1 LSRAETIA
9 DSREARSSAD
19 LLADHLY
26 DWLPWLLAA
35 AVAFVLLYQLGS
47 VALFEPDEGR
57 NAEKAREILLLND
70 WTTPH
75 ENFYPVLDKP
85 IFFYWLIALF
95 YKLFGVSEWTARLPS
110 LLSALGC
117 VFLIYCFSRA
127 HWGRWVALWSA
138 LVLVTSVE
146 FFILARI
153 VIFDMP
159 LSFCVTVALLAFYE
173 AEHTENHRRRAALCL
188 AMYLALGAG
197 TLIKGLVAL
206 VIPGMVF
213 FLFILLRRRWQIL
226 RRIYLISGAGVF
238 LAVVLPWY
246 LQAEARN
253 PGYLNYYLWAEHFGR
268 YTTAS
273 FDRSAPWYY
282 FIGVALVGFFP
293 WTPVLPWI
301 IKNLWRR
308 SWDDKTVYLVLWI
321 SVPLLFFSASHSKL
335 PHYILPIFP
344 ALSILTGATLIG
356 LYEQSGSKLRWAMI
370 SVWVVQSLNALYL
383 LLGLFYPA
391 ILAHQIR
398 ERFSDIAFLLWLYAI
413 VSLLILGFM
422 ASRRITHDR
431 VRQGPIYLAQVLGLS
446 LFFVLLA
453 EVMISVAP
461 DRSAKQT
468 AVAVLSHLGS
478 GEQVVLFETYMSG
491 LPFYLHAERPVW
503 LITHENKKRTFL
515 GNYYA
520 IGKRHDPV
528 TPWGKAIFNLNDFSK
543 QWKSRMQPF
552 LVILKDKNLDQLA
565 ETIGETPKPL
575 ARIDEYVLVSNR

>member
-1 LSRAETIA
+1 MSRTEPIS
-9 DSREARSSAD
+9 DSPEARSFAD
-19 LLADHLY
+19 RLN
-26 DWLPWLLAA
+26 DWLPWLLTA
-35 AVAFVLLYQLGS
+35 AVAFVLLYKLGGI
-47 VALFEPDEGR
+47 ALFEPDEGR

-70 WTTPH
+70 WITPH

-85 IFFYWLIALF
+85 ISFYWLIALF
-95 YKLFGVSEWTARLPS
+95 YHLFGVSEWTARLPS

-117 VFLIYCFSRA
+117 VFLIYRFSRA
-127 HWGRWVALWSA
+127 YWGRWVAVWSA

-146 FFILARI
+146 FFILGRT

-159 LSFCVTVALLAFYE
+159 LTFCETVALLAFYE
-173 AEHTENHRRRAALCL
+173 AEQSENRRRRAALCL

-206 VIPGMVF
+206 VIPGIVF

-226 RRIYLISGAGVF
+226 RRIYLIPGAGVF

-273 FDRSAPWYY
+273 FDRSEPWYY

-293 WTPVLPWI
+293 WTVVLPCI

-308 SWDDKTVYLVLWI
+308 SWDDKTVYLVLWV

-344 ALSILTGATLIG
+344 ALSILAGATLVG
-356 LYEQSGSKLRWAMI
+356 SYEQSGSKLRWVMI
-370 SVWVVQSLNALYL
+370 SIWVVQSLNALYL
-383 LLGLFYPA
+383 LLGAFYPT

-398 ERFSDIAFLLWLYAI
+398 ERFSDMAFLLWLYAI
-413 VSLLILGFM
+413 VSLVILGYM
-422 ASRRITHDR
+422 ASRWITHDR
-431 VRQGPIYLAQVLGLS
+431 VRQGPIYLAQIVGLS
-446 LFFVLLA
+446 VFLMLLT
-453 EVMISVAP
+453 EVMISAAP

-468 AVAVLSHLGS
+468 AMAVLSHLRS
-478 GEQVVLFETYMSG
+478 GEQVALFETYMSG
-491 LPFYLHAERPVW
+491 LPFYLRAERPVW
-503 LITHENKKRTFL
+503 LITHESKKRTFL
-515 GNYYA
+515 GNYYT

-528 TPWGKAIFNLNDFSK
+528 TPWGKAIFNLDDFAK
-543 QWKSRMQPF
+543 QWKTRRQPF
-552 LVILKDKNLDQLA
+552 LVILKDKNLNQLA

-575 ARIDEYVLVSNR
+575 ARVDEYVLVSNR

>member
-1 LSRAETIA
+1 MSRAETIS
-9 DSREARSSAD
+9 DSPEARSSAD
-19 LLADHLY
+19 LLN
-26 DWLPWLLAA
+26 DWLPWLLTA
-35 AVAFVLLYQLGS
+35 AVAFVLLYKLGS

-57 NAEKAREILLLND
+57 NAEKAREVLLLND
-70 WTTPH
+70 WITPH

-95 YKLFGVSEWTARLPS
+95 YQLFGVSEWTARLPS

-117 VFLIYCFSRA
+117 VFLIYRFSRA

-138 LVLVTSVE
+138 LILVTSVE
-146 FFILARI
+146 FFILART

-159 LSFCVTVALLAFYE
+159 LTFCETVALLAFYE
-173 AEHTENHRRRAALCL
+173 AKQSENRRRRAALCL

-206 VIPGMVF
+206 VIPGIVF

-226 RRIYLISGAGVF
+226 RRIYLIPGAGVF

-273 FDRSAPWYY
+273 FDRSEPWYY

-293 WTPVLPWI
+293 WTLVLPWI

-308 SWDDKTVYLVLWI
+308 SWDDKTVYLVLWV

-344 ALSILTGATLIG
+344 ALSILAGATIVG
-356 LYEQSGSKLRWAMI
+356 LYEQSGSKLRWVMI
-370 SVWVVQSLNALYL
+370 SIWVVQSLNALYL
-383 LLGLFYPA
+383 LLGAFYPT

-398 ERFSDIAFLLWLYAI
+398 ERFSDMAFLLWLYAT
-413 VSLLILGFM
+413 VSLVILGYM
-422 ASRRITHDR
+422 ASRWITHDR
-431 VRQGPIYLAQVLGLS
+431 VRQGPIYLAQVVGLS
-446 LFFVLLA
+446 VFFMLLT
-453 EVMISVAP
+453 EVMISAAP

-468 AVAVLSHLGS
+468 AMAVLSHLRS
-478 GEQVVLFETYMSG
+478 GEQVALFETYMSG
-491 LPFYLHAERPVW
+491 LPFYLRAERPVW
-503 LITHENKKRTFL
+503 LITHESKKRTFL
-515 GNYYA
+515 GNYYT

-528 TPWGKAIFNLNDFSK
+528 TPWGKAIFNLDDFAK
-543 QWKSRMQPF
+543 QWKTRRQPF
-552 LVILKDKNLDQLA
+552 LVILKDKNLNQLA

-575 ARIDEYVLVSNR
+575 ARVDEYVLVSNR

>member
-1 LSRAETIA
+1 LSRAETIS
-9 DSREARSSAD
+9 DSPEARSSAD
-19 LLADHLY
+19 LLN
-26 DWLPWLLAA
+26 DWLPWLLTA
-35 AVAFVLLYQLGS
+35 AVAFVLLYKLGS

-70 WTTPH
+70 WITPH

-95 YKLFGVSEWTARLPS
+95 YQLFGVSEWTARLPS

-117 VFLIYCFSRA
+117 VFLIYRFSRVY
-127 HWGRWVALWSA
+127 WGRWVALWSA
-138 LVLVTSVE
+138 LILVTSVE
-146 FFILARI
+146 FFILART

-159 LSFCVTVALLAFYE
+159 LTFCETVALLAFYE
-173 AEHTENHRRRAALCL
+173 AEQSENRRRRAALCL

-206 VIPGMVF
+206 VIPGTVF

-226 RRIYLISGAGVF
+226 RRIYLIPGAGVF

-246 LQAEARN
+246 LQGEARN

-273 FDRSAPWYY
+273 FDRSEPWYY

-293 WTPVLPWI
+293 WTLVLPWI

-308 SWDDKTVYLVLWI
+308 SWDDKTVYLVLWV

-344 ALSILTGATLIG
+344 ALSILAGATIVG
-356 LYEQSGSKLRWAMI
+356 LYEQSGSKLRWVMI
-370 SVWVVQSLNALYL
+370 SIWVVQSLNALYL
-383 LLGLFYPA
+383 LLGAFYPT

-398 ERFSDIAFLLWLYAI
+398 ERFSDMAFLLWLYAT
-413 VSLLILGFM
+413 VSLVILGYM
-422 ASRRITHDR
+422 ASRWITHDR
-431 VRQGPIYLAQVLGLS
+431 VRQGPIYLAQVVGLS
-446 LFFVLLA
+446 VFFMLLT
-453 EVMISVAP
+453 EVMISAAP

-468 AVAVLSHLGS
+468 AMAVLSHLRS
-478 GEQVVLFETYMSG
+478 GEQVALFETYMSG
-491 LPFYLHAERPVW
+491 LPFYLRAERPVW
-503 LITHENKKRTFL
+503 LITHESKKRTFL
-515 GNYYA
+515 GNYYT

-528 TPWGKAIFNLNDFSK
+528 TPWGKAIFNLDDFAK
-543 QWKSRMQPF
+543 QWKTRRQPF
-552 LVILKDKNLDQLA
+552 LVILKDKNLNQLA
-565 ETIGETPKPL
+565 DTIGETPKPL
-575 ARIDEYVLVSNR
+575 ARVTEYVLVSNR

>member
-1 LSRAETIA
+1 MSRAETIS
-9 DSREARSSAD
+9 DSPEARSSAD
-19 LLADHLY
+19 LLN
-26 DWLPWLLAA
+26 DWLPWLLTA
-35 AVAFVLLYQLGS
+35 AVAFVLLYKLGS
-47 VALFEPDEGR
+47 IALFEPDEGR
-57 NAEKAREILLLND
+57 NAEKAREVLLLND
-70 WTTPH
+70 WITPH

-95 YKLFGVSEWTARLPS
+95 YQLFGVSEWTARLPS

-117 VFLIYCFSRA
+117 VFLIYRFSRVY
-127 HWGRWVALWSA
+127 WGRWVALWSA
-138 LVLVTSVE
+138 LILVTSVE
-146 FFILARI
+146 FFILART

-159 LSFCVTVALLAFYE
+159 LTFCETVALLAFYE
-173 AEHTENHRRRAALCL
+173 AEQSENRRRRAALCL

-206 VIPGMVF
+206 VVPGIVF

-226 RRIYLISGAGVF
+226 RRIYLIPGAGVF

-273 FDRSAPWYY
+273 FDRSEPWYY

-293 WTPVLPWI
+293 WTLVLPWI

-308 SWDDKTVYLVLWI
+308 SWDDKTVYLVLWV

-335 PHYILPIFP
+335 PQYILPIFP
-344 ALSILTGATLIG
+344 ALSILAGATLVG
-356 LYEQSGSKLRWAMI
+356 LYEQSGSKLRWVMI
-370 SVWVVQSLNALYL
+370 SIWVVQSLNALYL
-383 LLGLFYPA
+383 LLGAFYPT

-398 ERFSDIAFLLWLYAI
+398 ERFSDMAFLLWLYAT
-413 VSLLILGFM
+413 VSLVILGYM
-422 ASRRITHDR
+422 ASRCITHDR
-431 VRQGPIYLAQVLGLS
+431 VRQGPIYLAQVVGLS
-446 LFFVLLA
+446 VFFMLLT
-453 EVMISVAP
+453 EVMISAAP

-468 AVAVLSHLGS
+468 AMAVLSHLRS
-478 GEQVVLFETYMSG
+478 GKQVALFETYMSG
-491 LPFYLHAERPVW
+491 LPFYLRAERPVW
-503 LITHENKKRTFL
+503 LITHESKKRTFL
-515 GNYYA
+515 GNYYT

-528 TPWGKAIFNLNDFSK
+528 TPWGKAIFNLDDFAK
-543 QWKSRMQPF
+543 QWKTRRQPF
-552 LVILKDKNLDQLA
+552 LVILKDKNLNQLA

-575 ARIDEYVLVSNR
+575 ARVTEYVLVSNR

>member
-1 LSRAETIA
+1 MSRAETIS
-9 DSREARSSAD
+9 DSPEARSSAD
-19 LLADHLY
+19 LLN
-26 DWLPWLLAA
+26 DWLPWLLTA
-35 AVAFVLLYQLGS
+35 AVAFVLLYKLGS

-57 NAEKAREILLLND
+57 NAEKAREVLLLND
-70 WTTPH
+70 WITPH

-95 YKLFGVSEWTARLPS
+95 YQLFGVSEWTARLPS

-117 VFLIYCFSRA
+117 VFLIYRFSRVY
-127 HWGRWVALWSA
+127 WGRWVALWSA
-138 LVLVTSVE
+138 LILVTSVE
-146 FFILARI
+146 FFILART

-159 LSFCVTVALLAFYE
+159 LTFCETVALLAFYE
-173 AEHTENHRRRAALCL
+173 AKQSENRRRRAALCL

-206 VIPGMVF
+206 VIPGIVF

-226 RRIYLISGAGVF
+226 RRIYLIPGAGVF

-273 FDRSAPWYY
+273 FDRSEPWYY

-293 WTPVLPWI
+293 WTLVLPWI

-308 SWDDKTVYLVLWI
+308 SWDDKTVYLVLWV

-335 PHYILPIFP
+335 PQYILPIFP
-344 ALSILTGATLIG
+344 ALSILAGATLVG
-356 LYEQSGSKLRWAMI
+356 LYEQSGSKLRWVMI
-370 SVWVVQSLNALYL
+370 SIWVVQSLNALYL
-383 LLGLFYPA
+383 LLGAFYPT

-398 ERFSDIAFLLWLYAI
+398 ERFSDMAFLLWLYAT
-413 VSLLILGFM
+413 VSLVILGYM
-422 ASRRITHDR
+422 ASRWITHDR
-431 VRQGPIYLAQVLGLS
+431 VRQGPIYLAQVVGLS
-446 LFFVLLA
+446 VFFMLLT
-453 EVMISVAP
+453 EVMISAAP

-468 AVAVLSHLGS
+468 AMAVLSHLRS
-478 GEQVVLFETYMSG
+478 GEQVALFETYMSG
-491 LPFYLHAERPVW
+491 LPFYLRAERPVW
-503 LITHENKKRTFL
+503 LITHESKKRTFL
-515 GNYYA
+515 GNYYT

-528 TPWGKAIFNLNDFSK
+528 TPWGKAIFNLDDFAK
-543 QWKSRMQPF
+543 QWKTRRQPF
-552 LVILKDKNLDQLA
+552 LVILKDKNLNQLA

-575 ARIDEYVLVSNR
+575 ARVDEYVLVSNR

>member
-1 LSRAETIA
+1 MSRAETIS
-9 DSREARSSAD
+9 DSPEARSSAD
-19 LLADHLY
+19 LLN
-26 DWLPWLLAA
+26 DWLPWLLTA
-35 AVAFVLLYQLGS
+35 AVAFVLLYKLGS

-70 WTTPH
+70 WITPH

-95 YKLFGVSEWTARLPS
+95 YQLFGVSEWTARLPS
-110 LLSALGC
+110 LLSAFGC
-117 VFLIYCFSRA
+117 VFLIYRFSRA
-127 HWGRWVALWSA
+127 YWGRWVALWSA
-138 LVLVTSVE
+138 LILVTSVE
-146 FFILARI
+146 FFILGRT

-159 LSFCVTVALLAFYE
+159 LTFCETVALLAFYE
-173 AEHTENHRRRAALCL
+173 AEQSENRRRRAALCL

-206 VIPGMVF
+206 VIPGIVF

-226 RRIYLISGAGVF
+226 RRIYIIPGAGVF

-273 FDRSAPWYY
+273 FDRSEPWYY

-293 WTPVLPWI
+293 WTLVLPWI

-308 SWDDKTVYLVLWI
+308 SWDDKTVYLVLWV

-344 ALSILTGATLIG
+344 ALSILAGATLVG
-356 LYEQSGSKLRWAMI
+356 LYEQSVSKLRWVMI

-383 LLGLFYPA
+383 LLGAFYPT

-398 ERFSDIAFLLWLYAI
+398 ERFSDMAFLLWLYAT
-413 VSLLILGFM
+413 VSLVILGYM
-422 ASRRITHDR
+422 ASRWITHDR
-431 VRQGPIYLAQVLGLS
+431 VRQGPIYLAQVVGLS
-446 LFFVLLA
+446 VFFMLLT
-453 EVMISVAP
+453 EVMISAAP

-468 AVAVLSHLGS
+468 AMAVLSHLRS
-478 GEQVVLFETYMSG
+478 GEQVALFETYMSG
-491 LPFYLHAERPVW
+491 LPFYLRAERPVW
-503 LITHENKKRTFL
+503 LITHESKKRTFL
-515 GNYYA
+515 GNYYT

-528 TPWGKAIFNLNDFSK
+528 TPWGKAIFNLDDFAK
-543 QWKSRMQPF
+543 QWKTRRQPF
-552 LVILKDKNLDQLA
+552 LVILKDKNLNQLA

-575 ARIDEYVLVSNR
+575 ARVDEYVLVSNR

>member
-1 LSRAETIA
+1 LSRAETIS
-9 DSREARSSAD
+9 DSPEARSSAD
-19 LLADHLY
+19 LLN
-26 DWLPWLLAA
+26 DWLPWLLTA
-35 AVAFVLLYQLGS
+35 AVAFVLLYKLGS

-70 WTTPH
+70 WITPH

-95 YKLFGVSEWTARLPS
+95 YQLFGVSEWTARLPS

-117 VFLIYCFSRA
+117 VFLIYRFSRGY
-127 HWGRWVALWSA
+127 WGRWVALWSA
-138 LVLVTSVE
+138 LILVTSVE
-146 FFILARI
+146 FFILART

-159 LSFCVTVALLAFYE
+159 LTFCETVALLAFYE
-173 AEHTENHRRRAALCL
+173 AEQSENRRRRAALCV

-206 VIPGMVF
+206 VVPGIVF

-226 RRIYLISGAGVF
+226 RRIYLIPGAGVF

-273 FDRSAPWYY
+273 FDRSEPWYY

-293 WTPVLPWI
+293 WTLVLPWI

-308 SWDDKTVYLVLWI
+308 SWDDKTVYLVLWV

-335 PHYILPIFP
+335 PQYILPIFP
-344 ALSILTGATLIG
+344 ALSILAGATLVG
-356 LYEQSGSKLRWAMI
+356 LYEQSGSKLRWVMI
-370 SVWVVQSLNALYL
+370 SIWVVQSLNALYL
-383 LLGLFYPA
+383 LLGAY
-391 ILAHQIR
+391 
-398 ERFSDIAFLLWLYAI
+398 
-413 VSLLILGFM
+413 M
-422 ASRRITHDR
+422 ASRWITHDR
-431 VRQGPIYLAQVLGLS
+431 VRQGPIYLAQVVGLS
-446 LFFVLLA
+446 VFFMLLT
-453 EVMISVAP
+453 EVMISAAP

-468 AVAVLSHLGS
+468 AMAVLSHLRS
-478 GEQVVLFETYMSG
+478 GEQVALFETYMSG
-491 LPFYLHAERPVW
+491 LPFYLRAERPVW
-503 LITHENKKRTFL
+503 LITHESKKRTFL
-515 GNYYA
+515 GNYYT

-528 TPWGKAIFNLNDFSK
+528 TPWGKAIFNLDDFAK
-543 QWKSRMQPF
+543 QWKTRRQPF
-552 LVILKDKNLDQLA
+552 LVILKDKNLNQLA

-575 ARIDEYVLVSNR
+575 VRVDEYVLVSNR

>member
-1 LSRAETIA
+1 LSRAETIS
-9 DSREARSSAD
+9 DSPEARSSAD
-19 LLADHLY
+19 LLN
-26 DWLPWLLAA
+26 DWLPWLLTA
-35 AVAFVLLYQLGS
+35 AVAFVLLYKLGS

-70 WTTPH
+70 WVTPH

-95 YKLFGVSEWTARLPS
+95 YQLFGVSEWTARLPS

-117 VFLIYCFSRA
+117 VFLIYRFSRVY
-127 HWGRWVALWSA
+127 WGRWVALWSA
-138 LVLVTSVE
+138 LILVTSVE
-146 FFILARI
+146 FFILART

-159 LSFCVTVALLAFYE
+159 LTFCETVALLAFYE
-173 AEHTENHRRRAALCL
+173 AKQSENRRRRAALCL

-206 VIPGMVF
+206 VIPGIVF

-226 RRIYLISGAGVF
+226 RRIYLIPGAGVF

-273 FDRSAPWYY
+273 FDRSEPWYY

-293 WTPVLPWI
+293 WTLVLPWI

-308 SWDDKTVYLVLWI
+308 SWDDKTVYLVLWV

-335 PHYILPIFP
+335 PQYILPIFP
-344 ALSILTGATLIG
+344 ALSILAGATLVG
-356 LYEQSGSKLRWAMI
+356 LYEQSGSKLRWVMI

-383 LLGLFYPA
+383 LLGAFYPT

-398 ERFSDIAFLLWLYAI
+398 ERFSDMAFLLWLYTT
-413 VSLLILGFM
+413 VSLVILGYM
-422 ASRRITHDR
+422 ASRWITHDR
-431 VRQGPIYLAQVLGLS
+431 VRQGPIYLAQVVGLS
-446 LFFVLLA
+446 VFFMLLT
-453 EVMISVAP
+453 EVMISAAP

-468 AVAVLSHLGS
+468 AMAVLSHLRS
-478 GEQVVLFETYMSG
+478 GEQVALFETYMSG
-491 LPFYLHAERPVW
+491 LPFYLRAERPVW
-503 LITHENKKRTFL
+503 LITHESKKRTFL
-515 GNYYA
+515 GNYYT

-528 TPWGKAIFNLNDFSK
+528 TPWGKAIFNLDDFAK
-543 QWKSRMQPF
+543 QWKTRRQPF
-552 LVILKDKNLDQLA
+552 LVILKDKNLNQLA
-565 ETIGETPKPL
+565 DTIGETPKPL
-575 ARIDEYVLVSNR
+575 ARVDEYVLVSNR

>member
-1 LSRAETIA
+1 LSRAETIS
-9 DSREARSSAD
+9 DSPEARSSAD
-19 LLADHLY
+19 LLN
-26 DWLPWLLAA
+26 DWLPWLLTA
-35 AVAFVLLYQLGS
+35 AVAFVLLYKLGS

-70 WTTPH
+70 WITPH

-95 YKLFGVSEWTARLPS
+95 YQLFGVSEWTARLPS

-117 VFLIYCFSRA
+117 VFLIYRFSRGY
-127 HWGRWVALWSA
+127 WGRWVALWSA
-138 LVLVTSVE
+138 LILVTSVE
-146 FFILARI
+146 FFILART

-159 LSFCVTVALLAFYE
+159 LTFCETVALLAFYE
-173 AEHTENHRRRAALCL
+173 AEQSENRRRRAALCL

-206 VIPGMVF
+206 VIPGTVF
-213 FLFILLRRRWQIL
+213 FLFILLPRRWQIL
-226 RRIYLISGAGVF
+226 RRIYLIPGAGVF

-273 FDRSAPWYY
+273 FDRSEPWYY

-293 WTPVLPWI
+293 WTLVLPWI

-308 SWDDKTVYLVLWI
+308 SWDDKTVYLVLWV

-344 ALSILTGATLIG
+344 ALSILAGATLVG
-356 LYEQSGSKLRWAMI
+356 LYEQSGSKLRWVMI
-370 SVWVVQSLNALYL
+370 SIWVVQSLNALYL
-383 LLGLFYPA
+383 LLGAFYPT
-391 ILAHQIR
+391 ILAHQIQ
-398 ERFSDIAFLLWLYAI
+398 RFSDMAFLLWLYAT
-413 VSLLILGFM
+413 VSLVILGYM
-422 ASRRITHDR
+422 ASRWITHDR
-431 VRQGPIYLAQVLGLS
+431 VRQGPIYLAQVVGLS
-446 LFFVLLA
+446 VFFMLLT
-453 EVMISVAP
+453 EVMISAAP

-468 AVAVLSHLGS
+468 AMAVLSHLRS
-478 GEQVVLFETYMSG
+478 GEQVALFETYMSG
-491 LPFYLHAERPVW
+491 LPFYLRAERPVW
-503 LITHENKKRTFL
+503 LITHESKKRTFL
-515 GNYYA
+515 GNYYT

-528 TPWGKAIFNLNDFSK
+528 TPWGKAIFNLDDFAK
-543 QWKSRMQPF
+543 QWKTRRQPF
-552 LVILKDKNLDQLA
+552 LVILKDKNLNQLA

-575 ARIDEYVLVSNR
+575 VRVDEYVLVSNR

>member
-1 LSRAETIA
+1 LSRAETIS
-9 DSREARSSAD
+9 DSPEARSSAD
-19 LLADHLY
+19 LLN
-26 DWLPWLLAA
+26 DWLPWLLTA
-35 AVAFVLLYQLGS
+35 AVAFVLLYKLGS

-70 WTTPH
+70 WITPH

-95 YKLFGVSEWTARLPS
+95 YQLFGVSEWTARLPS

-117 VFLIYCFSRA
+117 VFLIYRFSRVY
-127 HWGRWVALWSA
+127 WGRWVALWSA
-138 LVLVTSVE
+138 LILVTSVE
-146 FFILARI
+146 FFILART
-153 VIFDMP
+153 VIFDVP
-159 LSFCVTVALLAFYE
+159 LTFCETVALLAFYE
-173 AEHTENHRRRAALCL
+173 AEQSENRRRRAALCV

-206 VIPGMVF
+206 VVPGIVF

-226 RRIYLISGAGVF
+226 RRIYLIPGAGVF

-273 FDRSAPWYY
+273 FDRSEPWYY

-293 WTPVLPWI
+293 WTLVLPWI

-308 SWDDKTVYLVLWI
+308 SWDDKTVYLVLWV

-335 PHYILPIFP
+335 PQYILPIFP
-344 ALSILTGATLIG
+344 ALSILAGATLVG
-356 LYEQSGSKLRWAMI
+356 LYEQSGSKLRWVMI
-370 SVWVVQSLNALYL
+370 SIWVVQSLNALYL
-383 LLGLFYPA
+383 LLGAFYPT

-398 ERFSDIAFLLWLYAI
+398 ERFSDMAFLLWLYAT
-413 VSLLILGFM
+413 VSLVILGYM
-422 ASRRITHDR
+422 ASRWITHDR
-431 VRQGPIYLAQVLGLS
+431 VRQGPIYLAQVVGLS
-446 LFFVLLA
+446 VFFMLLT
-453 EVMISVAP
+453 EVMISAAP

-468 AVAVLSHLGS
+468 AMAVLSHLRS
-478 GEQVVLFETYMSG
+478 GEQVALFETYMSG
-491 LPFYLHAERPVW
+491 LPFYLRAERPVW
-503 LITHENKKRTFL
+503 LITHESKKRTFL
-515 GNYYA
+515 GNYYT

-528 TPWGKAIFNLNDFSK
+528 TPWGKAIFNLDDFAK
-543 QWKSRMQPF
+543 QWKTRRQPF
-552 LVILKDKNLDQLA
+552 LVILKDKNLNQLA

-575 ARIDEYVLVSNR
+575 VRVDEYVLVSNR

>member
-1 LSRAETIA
+1 MSRAETIS
-9 DSREARSSAD
+9 DSPEARSSAD
-19 LLADHLY
+19 LLN
-26 DWLPWLLAA
+26 DWLPWLLTA
-35 AVAFVLLYQLGS
+35 AVAFVLLYKLGS

-57 NAEKAREILLLND
+57 NAEKAREVLLLND
-70 WTTPH
+70 WITPH

-95 YKLFGVSEWTARLPS
+95 YQLFGVSEWTARLPS

-117 VFLIYCFSRA
+117 VFLIYRFSRGY
-127 HWGRWVALWSA
+127 WGRWVALWSA
-138 LVLVTSVE
+138 LILVTSVE
-146 FFILARI
+146 FFILART

-159 LSFCVTVALLAFYE
+159 LTFCETVALLAFYE
-173 AEHTENHRRRAALCL
+173 AKQSENRRRRAALCL

-206 VIPGMVF
+206 VIPGTVF
-213 FLFILLRRRWQIL
+213 FLFILLPRRWQIL
-226 RRIYLISGAGVF
+226 RRIYLIPGAGVF

-273 FDRSAPWYY
+273 FDRSEPWYY

-293 WTPVLPWI
+293 WTLVLPWI

-308 SWDDKTVYLVLWI
+308 SWDDKTVYLVLWV

-344 ALSILTGATLIG
+344 ALSILAGATIVG
-356 LYEQSGSKLRWAMI
+356 LYEQSGSKLRWVMI
-370 SVWVVQSLNALYL
+370 SIWVVQSLNALYL
-383 LLGLFYPA
+383 LLGAFYPT

-398 ERFSDIAFLLWLYAI
+398 ERFSDMAFLLWLYAT
-413 VSLLILGFM
+413 VSLVILGYM
-422 ASRRITHDR
+422 ASRWITHDR
-431 VRQGPIYLAQVLGLS
+431 VRQGPIYLAQVVGLS
-446 LFFVLLA
+446 VFFMLLT
-453 EVMISVAP
+453 EVMISAAP

-468 AVAVLSHLGS
+468 AMAVLSHLRS
-478 GEQVVLFETYMSG
+478 GEQVALFETYMSG
-491 LPFYLHAERPVW
+491 LPFYLRAERPVW
-503 LITHENKKRTFL
+503 LITHESKKRTFL
-515 GNYYA
+515 GNYYT

-528 TPWGKAIFNLNDFSK
+528 TPWGKAIFNLDDFAK
-543 QWKSRMQPF
+543 QWKTRRQPF
-552 LVILKDKNLDQLA
+552 LVILKDKNLNQLA

-575 ARIDEYVLVSNR
+575 VRVDEYVLVSNR

>member
-1 LSRAETIA
+1 LSRAETIS
-9 DSREARSSAD
+9 DSPEARSSAD
-19 LLADHLY
+19 LLN
-26 DWLPWLLAA
+26 DWLPWLLTA
-35 AVAFVLLYQLGS
+35 AVAFVLLYKLGS

-57 NAEKAREILLLND
+57 NAEKAREVLLLND
-70 WTTPH
+70 WITPH

-95 YKLFGVSEWTARLPS
+95 YQLFGVSEWTARLPS

-117 VFLIYCFSRA
+117 VFLIYRFSRVY
-127 HWGRWVALWSA
+127 WGRWVALWSA
-138 LVLVTSVE
+138 LILVTSVE
-146 FFILARI
+146 FFILART

-159 LSFCVTVALLAFYE
+159 LTFCETVALLAFYE
-173 AEHTENHRRRAALCL
+173 AKQSENRRRRAALCL

-206 VIPGMVF
+206 VIPGTVF

-226 RRIYLISGAGVF
+226 RRIYLIPGAGVF

-273 FDRSAPWYY
+273 FDRSEPWYY

-293 WTPVLPWI
+293 WTLVLPWI

-308 SWDDKTVYLVLWI
+308 SWDDKTVYLVLWV

-344 ALSILTGATLIG
+344 ALSILAGATLVG
-356 LYEQSGSKLRWAMI
+356 LYEQSGSKLRWVMI

-383 LLGLFYPA
+383 LLGAFYPT

-398 ERFSDIAFLLWLYAI
+398 ERFSDMAFLLWLYAT
-413 VSLLILGFM
+413 VSLVILGYM
-422 ASRRITHDR
+422 ASRWITHDR
-431 VRQGPIYLAQVLGLS
+431 VRQGPIYLAQVVGLS
-446 LFFVLLA
+446 VFFMLLT
-453 EVMISVAP
+453 EVMISAAP

-468 AVAVLSHLGS
+468 AMAVLSHLRS
-478 GEQVVLFETYMSG
+478 GEQVALFETYMSG
-491 LPFYLHAERPVW
+491 LPFYLRAERPVW
-503 LITHENKKRTFL
+503 LITHESKKRTFL
-515 GNYYA
+515 GNYYT

-528 TPWGKAIFNLNDFSK
+528 TPWGKAIFNLDDFAK
-543 QWKSRMQPF
+543 QWKTRRQPF
-552 LVILKDKNLDQLA
+552 LVILKDKNLNQLA

-575 ARIDEYVLVSNR
+575 ARVDEYVLVSNR

>member
-1 LSRAETIA
+1 MSRAETIS
-9 DSREARSSAD
+9 DSPEARSSAD
-19 LLADHLY
+19 LLN
-26 DWLPWLLAA
+26 DWLPWLLTA
-35 AVAFVLLYQLGS
+35 AVAFVLLYKLGS

-57 NAEKAREILLLND
+57 NAEKAREVLLLND
-70 WTTPH
+70 WITPH
-75 ENFYPVLDKP
+75 ENFYPILDKP

-95 YKLFGVSEWTARLPS
+95 YQLFGVSEWTARLPS

-117 VFLIYCFSRA
+117 VFLIYRFSRVY
-127 HWGRWVALWSA
+127 WGRWVALWSA
-138 LVLVTSVE
+138 LILVTSVE
-146 FFILARI
+146 FFILART

-159 LSFCVTVALLAFYE
+159 LTFCETVALLAFYE
-173 AEHTENHRRRAALCL
+173 AEQSENRRRRAALCV

-206 VIPGMVF
+206 VIPGIVF

-226 RRIYLISGAGVF
+226 RRIYLIPGAGVF

-273 FDRSAPWYY
+273 FDRSEPWYY

-293 WTPVLPWI
+293 WTLVLPWI

-308 SWDDKTVYLVLWI
+308 SWDDKTVYLVLWV

-344 ALSILTGATLIG
+344 ALSILAGATLVG
-356 LYEQSGSKLRWAMI
+356 LYEQSGSKLRWVMI
-370 SVWVVQSLNALYL
+370 SIWVVQSLNALYL
-383 LLGLFYPA
+383 LLGAFYPT
-391 ILAHQIR
+391 ILAHQIQ
-398 ERFSDIAFLLWLYAI
+398 RFSDMAFLLWLYAT
-413 VSLLILGFM
+413 VSLVILGYM
-422 ASRRITHDR
+422 ASRWITHDR
-431 VRQGPIYLAQVLGLS
+431 VRQGPIYLAQVVGLS
-446 LFFVLLA
+446 VFFMLLT
-453 EVMISVAP
+453 EVMISAAP

-468 AVAVLSHLGS
+468 AMAVLSHLRS
-478 GEQVVLFETYMSG
+478 GEQVALFETYMSG
-491 LPFYLHAERPVW
+491 LPFYLRAERPVW
-503 LITHENKKRTFL
+503 LITHESKKRTFL
-515 GNYYA
+515 GNYYT

-528 TPWGKAIFNLNDFSK
+528 TPWGKAIFNLDDFAK
-543 QWKSRMQPF
+543 QWKTRRQPF
-552 LVILKDKNLDQLA
+552 LVILKDKNLNQLA

-575 ARIDEYVLVSNR
+575 VRVDEYVLVSNR